1 MNSNH
6 TSVSAV
12 RSVEQWSFPTRCF
25 MRFKLGQSRTMST
38 IVRTIASAFNPNARG
53 IARFHGRLYSRQFS
67 FFTLLFFAH
76 FIVSPIRLVRK
87 ALPLRFRQSTLME
100 SSANHAILKSACFF
114 VGYPRRFAT
123 RALWRFQLS
132 ESRTIYPT
140 VLATGSA
147 FERNT
152 GDLGCVSVKLH
163 KTRFSFFSREL
174 FALFLILLFRF
185 IGKERLL
192 S

>member
-114 VGYPRRFAT
+114 CRLPASICDTGFVALSTVREPNNLPYCTCDGQRFRT
-123 RALWRFQLS
+123 EYWR
-132 ESRTIYPT
+132 SR
-140 VLATGSA
+140 V
-147 FERNT
+147 
-152 GDLGCVSVKLH
+152 
-163 KTRFSFFSREL
+163 RFCQAS
-174 FALFLILLFRF
+174 
-185 IGKERLL
+185 
-192 S
+192 